1 LDEEIFE
8 NLRKSILTYNSQ
20 LALTSSRK
28 AVEKGIDPIRLLDA
42 MTAAIR
48 EVEDGFGRGELW
60 LPDMLAAVEVM
71 QSALP
76 IIEEEIKRK
85 GVRREAFGVAIVGTV
100 LGDIHS
106 IGKTMVAAFLAAEG
120 FEVHD
125 LGVDIK
131 AEQFIEAVKSYRAD
145 VLCLSALLTITAP
158 QQKTV
163 VELLEK
169 EHLRPPTRVLI
180 GGGAITAE
188 FAESVGADGYE
199 PTAPAGARLARR
211 LIEER

>member
-1 LDEEIFE
+1 MDEEIFE